1 MFKIYQTTGY
11 VWEQYT
17 DDLGMGKVG
26 VSHGRGMCQG
36 SHMTAAVAA
45 WGHADRSL
53 YPGGMQTEVCT
64 LTLLCAV

>member
-26 VSHGRGMCQG
+26 VAHGCG
-36 SHMTAAVAA
+36 
-45 WGHADRSL
+45 
-53 YPGGMQTEVCT
+53 
-64 LTLLCAV
+64 LCDNVIKGVT